1 MTKSMTLRSKSM
13 PCRVCR
19 TLLRH
24 AGKRERR
31 IQGLQGVIIVS
42 YTAWHCSCC
51 KRLAPTAPGI
61 ADSKYRYSDAVIAKV
76 RGLLRHMSYAA
87 ASDVMLLGHGF
98 KIPVSTIGEWDV

>member
-1 MTKSMTLRSKSM
+1 MTKTLTLRSKSM

-42 YTAWHCSCC
+42 YTAWHCGKC

-61 ADSKYRYSDAVIAKV
+61 AASKYRYSDAVIAKV

-87 ASDVMLLGHGF
+87 ASAVMYREHGF
-98 KIPVSTIGEWDV
+98 TIPLSTIGEWDV